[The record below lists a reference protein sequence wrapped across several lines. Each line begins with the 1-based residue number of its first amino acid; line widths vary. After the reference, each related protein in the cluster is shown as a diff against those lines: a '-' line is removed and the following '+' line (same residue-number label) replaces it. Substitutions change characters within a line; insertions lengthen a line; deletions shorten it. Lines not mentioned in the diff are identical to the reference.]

1 MKASQRPPPVH
12 HAAHAAP
19 TGTPLRSPALER
31 LGLWRLRALPQ
42 PAERAMHAQ
51 HDAELEQMLPV
62 LGPLFGAG
70 VLLFAVWDMLLDPL
84 LARYTLALRALA
96 VLAGSAAYFPNALR
110 WSVERRCTHIY
121 ITHVCALIV
130 CEFLLPQ
137 GLLYGLAGVAASH
150 FAAAL
155 CTLRLPVF
163 ARMLAAPSALFVVL
177 SVWRQ
182 PWLQCVSGLMQYA
195 YAVALATVVLLVM
208 RVFQQKSFLL
218 EQQLLHLSQHDSLTG
233 ACNRRYLEEVAERE
247 LALAQRHGRKL
258 AVAMLDIDHF
268 KQVND
273 QYGHETGDRVLQA
286 LVRTCHLELRE
297 IDHFGRLGGEEF
309 VCVLPET
316 DREDALRCA
325 ERLRRSLSLLAV
337 PTPFGPLHFTVS
349 VGVAVY
355 GPGHVNWPALLHDAD
370 LALYRAKHDGRNRVA
385 LAARRG

>member
-1 MKASQRPPPVH
+1 MNATQRPPAAH
-12 HAAHAAP
+12 HAAHAPHSATPAP
-19 TGTPLRSPALER
+19 NPALQR
-31 LGLWRLRALPQ
+31 LGLHRLRALPQ

-62 LGPLFGAG
+62 LGPLFGLG
-70 VLLFAVWDMLLDPL
+70 MVLFSVWDLLLDPH

-96 VLAGSAAYFPNALR
+96 VLAGSAAYFPNALC
-110 WSVERRCTHIY
+110 WSVQRRCTHIY
-121 ITHVCALIV
+121 VTHVGALV
-130 CEFLLPQ
+130 LCEFLLPQ
-137 GLLYGLAGVAASH
+137 GLVYGLAGIAACN

-155 CTLRLPVF
+155 CTLRLPVL
-163 ARMLAAPSALFVVL
+163 ARMLAGPATLYVVL
-177 SVWRQ
+177 SVWRL
-182 PWLQCVSGLMQYA
+182 PWLECVSGLMQYA
-195 YAVALATVVLLVM
+195 FAVALAVVVLLVM

-286 LVRTCHLELRE
+286 LVRTCHAGLRE

-325 ERLRRSLSLLAV
+325 ERLRHSLSMLAIA
-337 PTPFGPLHFTVS
+337 TPFGPLHFTVS

-355 GPGHVNWPALLHDAD
+355 GPGHANWPALLHDAD

-385 LAARRG
+385 LAHAR